1 MEYSVS
7 TLKTNTIQAA
17 TGTTVSI
24 ASGNKISGD
33 AGAIVVPGQVLQV
46 QSALKTDHF
55 SSSSTSFVDVT
66 GLTVDITPS
75 STSSKVLVTAH
86 LGAVS
91 GGGAHAQLFGFA
103 RDSTVI
109 GQSTSSATT
118 LAGFGQYHGN
128 NAAHFTP
135 MSFQM
140 LDSPNTTSQV
150 TYKVQFKTTGST
162 TYLNRWASN
171 DSQFGTSS
179 SISVMEIAQ

>member
-1 MEYSVS
+1 MASILKVDSIIKSDGTGSVHM
-7 TLKTNTIQAA
+7 
-17 TGTTVSI
+17 
-24 ASGNKISGD
+24 
-33 AGAIVVPGQVLQV
+33 PGHVIQV

-55 SSSSTSFVDVT
+55 SSTSTSFVDVT
-66 GLTVDITPS
+66 GLTVNITPS

-109 GQSTSSATT
+109 GQSTSSVLTP
-118 LAGFGQYHGN
+118 AGFAMYNGN
-128 NAAHFTP
+128 DNQSFGP

-150 TYKVQFKTTGST
+150 TYKVQIKTTGST
-162 TYLNRWASN
+162 IYLNRWGAN
-171 DSQFGTSS
+171 DTQFGTSS